1 MKTIIAFLLTA
12 GLMLACFSDAFSQPE
27 SIKRD
32 FGISA
37 GGFTNFPVNQ
47 NYLKEGISAVYLSPY
62 IQVGRHEFSA
72 GIVYPLATQG
82 LFHTENNINPR
93 PGAIAGYKF
102 YVSNEYY
109 RENLYIHY
117 SFQYLRY
124 KGGYDISAGNGQPV
138 EHYTET
144 DMYINN
150 VIGLGYNLY
159 FDMEGRFGLYYTL
172 DYVISQTGYHLSG
185 PNTQGTGLWT
195 TQYLWNRMSTHVG
208 FIFKLTSLKKKV
220 KK

>member
-1 MKTIIAFLLTA
+1 MLAIVLIA
-12 GLMLACFSDAFSQPE
+12 GLLFAVRDKTYSQNEP
-27 SIKRD
+27 IKQD
-32 FGISA
+32 FGIST

-47 NYLKEGISAVYLSPY
+47 NYLKEGISAVYVSPY

-82 LFHTENNINPR
+82 LFYTESNINPR
-93 PGAIAGYKF
+93 PGAVAGYKF
-102 YVSNEYY
+102 YVFNEYY

-144 DMYINN
+144 DIYINN

-159 FDMEGRFGLYYTL
+159 FDMEGRFGLYYTM
-172 DYVISQTGYHLSG
+172 DYLISQTGYHLAS
-185 PNTQGTGLWT
+185 PNTSGTGSWT